1 MAAAKSNPCYTLCS
15 ASPETQYLPW
25 PFKTQLNKALGD
37 RLCGLMAWSVGC
49 AERWP
54 EEGFT
59 ISKTPVRRK
68 KTRADKKKNKR
79 TGCCAT
85 WGTCKLFSTS
95 AEGVESRTRN
105 PGMMLVK
112 CFNGLEVIF
121 QYIFS
126 WHQQTL
132 HNGYY
137 ITALQQQIL
146 SFALFVW
153 YFFSFFLS
161 LSFSSRPSPQW
172 RIDQ

>member
-1 MAAAKSNPCYTLCS
+1 MQRGDLKRD
-15 ASPETQYLPW
+15 LP
-25 PFKTQLNKALGD
+25 FLKLQL
-37 RLCGLMAWSVGC
+37 
-49 AERWP
+49 
-54 EEGFT
+54 EEKKREWT
-59 ISKTPVRRK
+59 RRGIN
-68 KTRADKKKNKR
+68 DR

-112 CFNGLEVIF
+112 CFNELEVIF

-146 SFALFVW
+146 SFGLFVW
-153 YFFSFFLS
+153 FFFFFSHSLFLQVLL
-161 LSFSSRPSPQW
+161 LSGGLINNCTFHQMRQANP
-172 RIDQ
+172 